1 MGATAVIGAQWG
13 DEGKGKVIDLLA
25 ERADLVVRYSGGNN
39 AGHTVINHLGEFRLH
54 LVPAGIFNEQTT
66 CVIGNGVAVDPEVL
80 IGEMDQLE
88 AAGIDTTRLT
98 ISDRAHLVLPF
109 HRLLDRLEEQRL
121 AEHAIGTTLR
131 GIGPAFSEKT
141 ARRGIRAGD
150 LADREALL
158 EKLEAALAYANLLIT
173 KVYGHDPLQLDEIFA
188 KCMAWRDRLSGRIQ
202 QTELLI
208 NEALRQGREV
218 LLEGAQGTLLDL
230 DFGTYPFVTSSH
242 PGAGGAY
249 QGAGIG
255 PVRIERIVGIFKAY
269 CTRVGEGPFPTEL
282 HTAEGEHIR
291 EFGHEYGVTTGR
303 PRRIGWFDA
312 PMARLSNLVNGYTS
326 VILTRLDVLDQME
339 TISVCT
345 GYRLDGEVVEYPPSG
360 MTALLRCEP
369 ILEQLEGWQQP
380 TNDFRHFQDL
390 PDNART
396 YVHRLEELIGAPV
409 SMLSVGPRRDENI
422 IVRAAL

>member
-1 MGATAVIGAQWG
+1 M
-13 DEGKGKVIDLLA
+13 
-25 ERADLVVRYSGGNN
+25 
-39 AGHTVINHLGEFRLH
+39 
-54 LVPAGIFNEQTT
+54 
-66 CVIGNGVAVDPEVL
+66 
-80 IGEMDQLE
+80 
-88 AAGIDTTRLT
+88 
-98 ISDRAHLVLPF
+98 
-109 HRLLDRLEEQRL
+109 
-121 AEHAIGTTLR
+121 
-131 GIGPAFSEKT
+131 
-141 ARRGIRAGD
+141 
-150 LADREALL
+150 
-158 EKLEAALAYANLLIT
+158 
-173 KVYGHDPLQLDEIFA
+173 
-188 KCMAWRDRLSGRIQ
+188 
-202 QTELLI
+202 
-208 NEALRQGREV
+208 
-218 LLEGAQGTLLDL
+218 LDL

-282 HTAEGEHIR
+282 HTSEGDHIR

-303 PRRIGWFDA
+303 SRRIGWFDA

-369 ILEQLEGWQQP
+369 ILEQLEGWQEP